1 MFSSY
6 SDHLQNQCPFDECAF
21 TSWNWGDMERHY
33 AGQHRVGII
42 LFQYYIIIIIFYY
55 VGGSHRVPAVQQGQ
69 QVGHRALAG
78 AGGLYNISPYDWV
91 VTVLYCTVLY
101 STIYSVIFI
110 MRPRV
115 RACKLGIFRT
125 FSLDFVLIL

>member
-1 MFSSY
+1 
-6 SDHLQNQCPFDECAF
+6 
-21 TSWNWGDMERHY
+21 MERHY

-91 VTVLYCTVLY
+91 VTCYAAGGGGQPGAVQPLLRGHDQAAAWPTHTAAPGSRGTAPVTRLLMFNLDYDGILIK
-101 STIYSVIFI
+101 IYN
-110 MRPRV
+110 
-115 RACKLGIFRT
+115 
-125 FSLDFVLIL
+125 SL